1 MCVSVCVFIYL
12 SVVNFLKM
20 ALVRKRERER
30 DREKI
35 EEMIQQFESPTGVQA
50 SQAIDTRYIFWPTIG
65 LNMSISSTE
74 KKRKKKRKEVK
85 REENVI
91 EDTIMRSAFC
101 LSFSG
106 VKQNVLFLAGSG

>member
-1 MCVSVCVFIYL
+1 MFIYL

-20 ALVRKRERER
+20 ALVRKRDRERDR

-91 EDTIMRSAFC
+91 EDTIMRSVFR

>member
-1 MCVSVCVFIYL
+1 MFIYL

-20 ALVRKRERER
+20 ALVRKRDRER
-30 DREKI
+30 GRKKI

-74 KKRKKKRKEVK
+74 KKRKK
-85 REENVI
+85 
-91 EDTIMRSAFC
+91 
-101 LSFSG
+101 
-106 VKQNVLFLAGSG
+106 Q